1 MDMGI
6 QPWEAFIRSTWLH
19 LFIQTYEPWLWPIL
33 QTLHYVGACLLIGTV
48 GLFDLRILGVA
59 PGVAPGAFHRLIRWG
74 IAGYLLNLTLGV
86 IFFFGH
92 PDQYFYN
99 DAFRTKLTFMTVAGL
114 NILAFYGTSA
124 FAETKKLGPDAIAP
138 LRIKIIAGVS
148 LAMWVGILCCGR
160 LITFYRPPFF
170 H

>member
-1 MDMGI
+1 
-6 QPWEAFIRSTWLH
+6 
-19 LFIQTYEPWLWPIL
+19 
-33 QTLHYVGACLLIGTV
+33 
-48 GLFDLRILGVA
+48 
-59 PGVAPGAFHRLIRWG
+59 
-74 IAGYLLNLTLGV
+74 LNLTLGV

-124 FAETKKLGPDAIAP
+124 FAETKKLGPDAMAP